1 MRGYAKKQKRLQTK
15 THLFINQNIVHMYT
29 IHHMLQ
35 FNEKWALLIIH
46 HFPIW
51 SYSSNSVDQY
61 ASSNTLNKVPI
72 KTCFYGVAMEQQ
84 QTKCCQMTHQI
95 KA

>member
-51 SYSSNSVDQY
+51 AVSVGTK
-61 ASSNTLNKVPI
+61 ASRAL
-72 KTCFYGVAMEQQ
+72 YEM
-84 QTKCCQMTHQI
+84 QTKPNVI
-95 KA
+95 NVFN